1 MVDSYEEYEPES
13 VDDSESEWYEEEELV
28 SEGWD
33 SDSPKARVR
42 WLKYSEQTKQKYLSA
57 TRNMVIK

>member
-13 VDDSESEWYEEEELV
+13 VDDSESELYEEEELV
-28 SEGWD
+28 SE
-33 SDSPKARVR
+33 SKSAMP